1 MQKTSQTDDLH
12 QKIATL
18 ESKQSAALSCVSL
31 QTHQIYE
38 DLKPINLIKNTL
50 QEVSASAEL
59 KNLLL
64 QKIIQNIS
72 AYLSEHMIEGKEGNP
87 IRKVMGAI
95 FQLEITTVTNK
106 HADTLVVL
114 TENFLKKI
122 FRLNKKTNH

>member
-1 MQKTSQTDDLH
+1 MQKISQTDDLH

-18 ESKQSAALSCVSL
+18 ENKQLVALSGVSL

-38 DLKPINLIKNTL
+38 DLKPINLIKNML
-50 QEVSASAEL
+50 QEVSTSAEL

-72 AYLSEHMIEGKEGNP
+72 AYLSQHMIEGKEGNP
-87 IRKVMGAI
+87 IRKVIGAI
-95 FQLEITTVTNK
+95 FQLEIATITNK

-114 TENFLKKI
+114 AENLFKKI